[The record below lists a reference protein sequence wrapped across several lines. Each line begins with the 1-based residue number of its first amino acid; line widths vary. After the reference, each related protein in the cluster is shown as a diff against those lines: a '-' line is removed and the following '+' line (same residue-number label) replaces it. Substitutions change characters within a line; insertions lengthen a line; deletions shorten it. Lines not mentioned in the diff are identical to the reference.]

1 MGIGFDCGS
10 ERSEA
15 RAYFLAVYFV
25 EWPMVITYLMAIAT
39 LFQFLSFVLFSVG
52 FGESAVFSDPD
63 NLLYQQRGG
72 KANRVALIALWLWF
86 LSGTADRCRVFCWA
100 LDECYRGPQCAPERG

>member
-15 RAYFLAVYFV
+15 RAYFWAVYFV

-39 LFQFLSFVLFSVG
+39 LFQFLSFFLFSVG

-63 NLLYQQRGG
+63 NLLYQQRGEKRIELLYG
-72 KANRVALIALWLWF
+72 CGFYLVPLIVAGYFAGL
-86 LSGTADRCRVFCWA
+86 
-100 LDECYRGPQCAPERG
+100 